1 MLISGDKN
9 SVLMKIKLNDHVLD
23 IGAGKALRWI
33 PILKKYPDLKLTI
46 YEPDSKELNI
56 AKSNVIGRNITY
68 VSNICLIENN
78 SADLIFSFA
87 VLEHVWNKS
96 YFFENISRVLK
107 KSGSAYISY
116 DDGHF
121 RNYLFKKYGKTF
133 QFKNILKTKLHLV
146 WRLLKIYR
154 KYQKPVN
161 SMDIAKLIERS
172 NLKIVDEYYSAIN
185 FLKDFELK
193 LGVPLTKETL
203 GTLYDLEKKL
213 NIEYESYYDEEF
225 RFKNHGKIWEIM
237 STRTIHLKHS
247 D

>member
-9 SVLMKIKLNDHVLD
+9 SVLMNIKLNDHVLD

-56 AKSNVIGRNITY
+56 AKGNLVGRNITY
-68 VSNICLIENN
+68 VSNINLIDNH

-87 VLEHVWNKS
+87 VLEHVWDKFH
-96 YFFENISRVLK
+96 YFENISRILK

-161 SMDIAKLIERS
+161 SMDIAKLIEHT

-185 FLKDFELK
+185 FLKNFEFK
-193 LGVPLTKETL
+193 FGVQLTQETL
-203 GTLYDLEKKL
+203 KMVYGLEKQL
-213 NIEYESYYDEEF
+213 NLEYKRFFNKEY

-237 STRTIHLKHS
+237 STRTIHLKHRS
-247 D
+247 